1 MVGETQMSTIFP
13 HADVSD
19 SPPSN
24 ERGLG
29 TLFHDLL
36 TLAELQGRLFVHDL
50 NTIRTGT
57 GPAMLMIALGML
69 LGFSSIPILMFAF
82 GWAIVAVWNVPVWAA
97 LAGVSL
103 VIGVIPS
110 LALLIIGWKTL
121 RLRSRV
127 LNRSA
132 GEFQSN
138 IAWLKRRL
146 KQSF

>member
-1 MVGETQMSTIFP
+1 MSAIFP

-19 SPPSN
+19 SSTSS

-36 TLAELQGRLFVHDL
+36 TLAELQGKLLIHDL
-50 NTIRTGT
+50 NTVRTGT

-69 LGFSSIPILMFAF
+69 LGFSSIPILMFGL
-82 GWAIVAVWNVPVWAA
+82 GWAIVAIWNVPVWAA
-97 LAGVSL
+97 LVGVSL

-110 LALLIIGWKTL
+110 LALLVIGCKTL
-121 RLRSRV
+121 RRRSKV
-127 LNRSA
+127 LNRSTS
-132 GEFQSN
+132 EFQSN

>member
-1 MVGETQMSTIFP
+1 MSTRFP
-13 HADVSD
+13 PADVSD
-19 SPPSN
+19 SSTSN
-24 ERGLG
+24 ECGLG

-36 TLAELQGRLFVHDL
+36 TLAELQGKLFIHDL

-57 GPAMLMIALGML
+57 GPAMLMMAVGML
-69 LGFSSIPILMFAF
+69 LGFSSIPVLMFAI
-82 GWAIVAVWNVPVWAA
+82 GWAIMVVWNVPAWIA
-97 LAGVSL
+97 LLAVSL

-110 LALLIIGWKTL
+110 MALLIVGWKML
-121 RLRSRV
+121 RQRSKV

-132 GEFQSN
+132 SEFQAN